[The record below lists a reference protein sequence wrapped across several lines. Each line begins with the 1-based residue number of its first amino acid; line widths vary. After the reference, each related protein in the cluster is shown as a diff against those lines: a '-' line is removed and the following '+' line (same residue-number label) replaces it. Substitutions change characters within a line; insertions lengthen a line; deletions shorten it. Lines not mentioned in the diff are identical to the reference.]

1 VTVPTGPMP
10 VPAVVA
16 EIAADLASGPGVLDA
31 YGVAAD
37 PTRNVSTNVCGRPA
51 ISPPTKLDTAA
62 TPSRKGKVRVTSVGH
77 AGFRI
82 DTPAGSILCDPWVNP
97 AYFASWFP
105 FPDNSTLDWDALGE
119 VDYLYVSHLH
129 KDHFDP
135 ENLRDHVNK
144 DAVVLLPDYPVPDLQ
159 RELEKL
165 GFHRFFETTDSVK
178 HRVSGPK
185 GDLEVMII
193 ALRAP
198 ADGPIGDSGLVVSD
212 RVTTVFNMNDA
223 RPVDLDVLHADFGHV
238 DVHMLQYSGAIW
250 YPMVYEMPA
259 RAKEAFGTQKRQRQM
274 DRCRQYIAQVGA
286 TWVIPSAGP
295 PCFLDPELRDLND
308 DHGDPANIFPD
319 QVVFLG
325 QMRAH
330 GHDRGLLMIPGSTAD
345 FTGPQLNSLIHPMP
359 DDEVQAIFT
368 TGKADYIAAYADGM
382 APVLAA
388 EKQSWAPAAGESL
401 LEPLR
406 AKFEPLMTQSDQICD
421 GIGYP
426 VELRLGAET
435 VVLDF
440 PKRLVREPIPDE
452 KFRYGFEISPD
463 LVRTVLRDD
472 EPDWVNTI
480 FLSTRFKAWRVGGY
494 NEYLYTFFKCLADD
508 RIAYADGWFAEAHDD
523 TASITLAGWEIQRRC
538 PHLKVDLSKFGVVDG
553 TTLTCNLHGWQ
564 WNLETGRCLTT
575 KGHELRSAREET
587 RDQ

>member
-1 VTVPTGPMP
+1 VQ
-10 VPAVVA
+10 
-16 EIAADLASGPGVLDA
+16 
-31 YGVAAD
+31 
-37 PTRNVSTNVCGRPA
+37 
-51 ISPPTKLDTAA
+51 
-62 TPSRKGKVRVTSVGH
+62 VTSVGH

-82 DTPAGSILCDPWVNP
+82 DTKAGSILCDPWVNP

-105 FPDNSTLDWDALGE
+105 FPDNSGLDWAALGD
-119 VDYLYVSHLH
+119 VDYVYVSHLH

-135 ENLRDHVNK
+135 QNLREHVNK
-144 DAVVLLPDYPVPDLQ
+144 DAVVLLPDFPVPDLR
-159 RELEKL
+159 RELEGL
-165 GFHRFFETTDSVK
+165 GFSRFFETTDSVK

-185 GDLEVMII
+185 GDLDVMVI

-198 ADGPIGDSGLVVSD
+198 ADGPIGDSGLVVD
-212 RVTTVFNMNDA
+212 DGETVAFNMNDA
-223 RPVDLDVLHADFGHV
+223 RPVDLDVLHTDFGQI

-295 PCFLDPELRDLND
+295 PCFLDPDLRDLND

-319 QVVFLG
+319 QMVFLDE
-325 QMRAH
+325 MRAH
-330 GHDRGLLMIPGSTAD
+330 DHHGGLLMIPGSTAD
-345 FTGPQLNSLIHPMP
+345 FRGAQLDSLTHPLA
-359 DDEVQAIFT
+359 DGDVEAIFT
-368 TGKADYIAAYADGM
+368 TGKADYIADYAERM

-388 EKQSWAPAAGESL
+388 EKARWAPAQGEPL

-406 AKFEPLMTQSDQICD
+406 ELFEPIMVQSDQICD

-426 VELRLGAET
+426 VELRLEGSGHSET
-435 VVLDF
+435 VVIDF
-440 PKRLVREPIPDE
+440 PKRAVREPIADE
-452 KFRYGFEISPD
+452 KFRYGFAIAPE
-463 LVRTVLRDD
+463 LVRTVLRDR

-480 FLSTRFKAWRVGGY
+480 FLSTRFTAWRVGGY
-494 NEYLYTFFKCLADD
+494 NEYLYTFFKCLTDE

-523 TASITLAGWEIQRRC
+523 SASITLDGWEIQRRC
-538 PHLKVDLSKFGVVDG
+538 PHLKADLSKFGVVEG

-564 WNLETGRCLTT
+564 WNLTNGRCLTT
-575 KGHELRSAREET
+575 KGHELRSAKA
-587 RDQ
+587 